1 MLLNV
6 QSVPKKWWLVFFFL
20 DKKLK
25 IPIYGN
31 FDARS
36 PNSGSKTM
44 PDHYFTQ
51 NSRKYSI
58 ADFPILEDL
67 CGFKKTVISMDIQ
80 SEFWETTQICK
91 NMKNGENVLSYI
103 VFEGKYQILCLGQFS
118 PLFKW
123 LFITTTFE
131 NSNRKINII

>member
-1 MLLNV
+1 MSSFTLESRKGKQNV
-6 QSVPKKWWLVFFFL
+6 HSVPKKMVISVFFL

-25 IPIYGN
+25 IPIYSN

-80 SEFWETTQICK
+80 S
-91 NMKNGENVLSYI
+91 
-103 VFEGKYQILCLGQFS
+103 VF
-118 PLFKW
+118 
-123 LFITTTFE
+123 
-131 NSNRKINII
+131 